1 MSSSVPSPIVVGT
14 DFSEASERALRFAVD
29 LGHALNAPL
38 CLVHAY
44 DAPRL
49 TNGLDN
55 DVQKSFV
62 TWLAKSSLERLQDIV
77 KQHQSTGLIIKGEMH
92 PGDPAGE
99 LCRVAANYHAQ
110 LIVVGAKGHGA
121 SYHALIGSVADR
133 VIRKAQTPVVC
144 VP

>member
-1 MSSSVPSPIVVGT
+1 MIDSAPGPIVVGT

-29 LGHALNAPL
+29 IGHALHAPI
-38 CLVHAY
+38 CLLHAY

-49 TNGLDN
+49 TIGRD
-55 DVQKSFV
+55 DEMQKSFV
-62 TWLAKSSLERLQDIV
+62 TWLAKSALEQLQEIV
-77 KQHQSTGLIIKGEMH
+77 SQYQSTGLSIKSEMH
-92 PGDPAGE
+92 PGDPASE
-99 LCRVAANYHAQ
+99 LCRIAADYHAQ

-133 VIRKAQTPVVC
+133 VIRNAQTPVVC